1 MYAADAIDNLR
12 ADATAA
18 GVRLHVLVSGQDGR
32 LNGERLR
39 QEVADWQQ
47 ASFWYCGPADFGQ
60 ALRDDLVA
68 HGLKPKDFHQEL
80 FQMR

>member
-1 MYAADAIDNLR
+1 MEKLR
-12 ADATAA
+12 ADAAA
-18 GVRLHVLVSGQDGR
+18 ADVRLHLLVANQNGR

-39 QEVADWQQ
+39 QEVADWQA
-47 ASFWYCGPADFGQ
+47 ASVWFCGPAAFGR

-68 HGLKPKDFHQEL
+68 HGLKPQDIHQEL